1 MIFPHD
7 KRQPMP
13 HQRRPARGSSLV
25 GAPLG
30 QGWSAAARS
39 IAAPCAIA
47 LWFVGV
53 GLASG
58 PLGAQSGNETIPEN
72 VVGQTV
78 ASEELADPEMALVPL
93 GEPSPVDAETA
104 DQFASAEARF
114 NSIDQ
119 PAAIPL
125 LSQVIARLEP
135 MTTFGH
141 PDDEAKDLLARALVL
156 RATAQLNLG
165 EDEGVDADLE
175 RAIRIR
181 PARDLDRALSSPKLV
196 ARFDDLRTRLL
207 GFVAASIVDPPDL
220 ELRID
225 GHRVDPLAGPMA
237 ALAGPQRI
245 VAQRIGFAPFVSEI
259 EVEAGDTVEIELLLE
274 RVAPVLRLNT
284 RPSGA
289 TIYINGVPHGATQ
302 GTAEPDFVP
311 AGAAARFLR
320 EEFSA
325 QFALG
330 ELPLGQHQLEIR
342 HPGYRPYRANLSMF
356 DAIDYEIPPVVLE
369 RERGTLL
376 LRGLPANA
384 TLTIDGQTRSVE
396 RRDQNG
402 RLDVEP
408 GEHRLL
414 IEEGPAQMFARNL
427 RIADRQT
434 IEIDVELK
442 PGLGLL
448 GVLGGDRE
456 AGASLA
462 RRLVATF
469 DKGRFTAIE
478 HDAEA
483 ALATLGLDAS
493 ALRERPADMDW
504 RQVQREIA
512 KAYPAMVYILP
523 ILSDDLLATHAELM
537 IWAPPSAPPTPDRIR
552 IALDNPSALDGLA
565 MAFNKSLALRRP
577 WLGVQLIDGA
587 EGRPVVAHV
596 SEGGPASSLTVGD
609 QISSVDGAA
618 VSSTRS
624 VLERVAAAEIG
635 EPMVL
640 GVVDGNQPG
649 AAGTVRDVRLVLG
662 ASPAVLAPSA
672 DKDNEL
678 ALTAAVFVD
687 LALLAARVEASDR
700 WLVRLN
706 TAKALLD
713 AGEWVDAAREL
724 RSIEAPA
731 QAAGVGAGTV
741 DYWLGVALNG
751 AGASYLESARAA
763 FERAA
768 NAHGARLFHNDG
780 PWVAPRARARLR
792 ALAADPLP

>member
-1 MIFPHD
+1 MISWRFSC
-7 KRQPMP
+7 
-13 HQRRPARGSSLV
+13 RPWPVLSLQCLAGMLCLAGMGLTAV
-25 GAPLG
+25 PLH
-30 QGWSAAARS
+30 
-39 IAAPCAIA
+39 
-47 LWFVGV
+47 
-53 GLASG
+53 
-58 PLGAQSGNETIPEN
+58 AQSGSETVPSN
-72 VVGQTV
+72 VVGRAV

-93 GEPSPVDAETA
+93 GEPSPVDEESAA
-104 DQFASAEARF
+104 QFAEAEVRF
-114 NSIDQ
+114 NSVDQ

-125 LSQVIARLEP
+125 LSQVIDRLEP

-141 PDDEAKDLLARALVL
+141 PDDQAKDLLARALVL
-156 RATAQLNLG
+156 RATARLNLG
-165 EDEGVDADLE
+165 ETVGVDEDLE
-175 RAIRIR
+175 RALRIR
-181 PARDLDRALSSPKLV
+181 PTRDLDRELSSPKLV
-196 ARFDDLRTRLL
+196 ARFDDLRSRLL

-225 GHRVDPLAGPMA
+225 GHLVDPLSGPMA
-237 ALAGPQRI
+237 ALAGPRRI
-245 VAQRIGFAPFVSEI
+245 VAQRLGFSPLVTEL
-259 EVEAGDTVEIELLLE
+259 EVESGDTVEVELLLE

-302 GTAEPDFVP
+302 GVAETGFVP

-325 QFALG
+325 RFAIG
-330 ELPLGQHQLEIR
+330 DLPLGQHQLEIR

-376 LRGLPANA
+376 LRGLPADA
-384 TLTIDGQTRSVE
+384 VLSIDGQVTPAE
-396 RRDQNG
+396 RRDQTA
-402 RLDVEP
+402 RVDVEP

-414 IEEGPAQMFARNL
+414 IEEGPARMYARVL

-456 AGASLA
+456 AAAALE
-462 RRLVATF
+462 RRLIATF

-483 ALATLGLDAS
+483 MLASLGLDAPT
-493 ALRERPADMDW
+493 LRSGSDDIDW
-504 RQVQREIA
+504 RRVQREIA
-512 KAYPAMVYILP
+512 RGYPAMVYILP
-523 ILSDDLLATHAELM
+523 VLSDDLLATHAELL
-537 IWAPPSAPPTPDRIR
+537 IWAPPSAPPNPDRVR
-552 IALDNPSALDGLA
+552 IALDNPSSLDGLA
-565 MAFNKSLALRRP
+565 VAFNKSLALRRP
-577 WLGVQLIDGA
+577 WLGAQLIDGA

-596 SEGGPASSLTVGD
+596 SEDGPAAALSVGD
-609 QISSVDGAA
+609 QIGSVGGAP
-618 VSSTRS
+618 VSAARQIM
-624 VLERVAAAEIG
+624 ERVAAAEIG

-640 GVVDGNQPG
+640 GLI
-649 AAGTVRDVRLVLG
+649 AASDASAGGPTRDVRLVLG
-662 ASPAVLAPSA
+662 ASPAILAPSVA
-672 DKDNEL
+672 GDQAIDL
-678 ALTAAVFVD
+678 AAAVFVD
-687 LALLAARVEASDR
+687 LALLESRVDASDR

-706 TAKALLD
+706 SAKALLD

-724 RSIEAPA
+724 RTIEAPSHA
-731 QAAGVGAGTV
+731 TGVGAGTV
-741 DYWLGVALNG
+741 DYWLGVALHG

-768 NAHGARLFHNDG
+768 QAHGARLFHNDG